1 MSKIAFFYVPM
12 VVCFLSCMVSA
23 QTRCPIDDTGYDVL
37 AAVLFPNDP
46 EMPDP
51 AKPDPGREA
60 QRSLEIV
67 RLDGFHG
74 SSYLLRSETLTS
86 SISKGSDGH
95 LAEDFNRKNAGSCVL
110 DRSKLL
116 ARVPEGGHV
125 EFRDA
130 SNPRPLGALQILSGS
145 EIATLSLPG
154 FSKNGAAAVV
164 EVDMK
169 AGPEMGT
176 RYLVYL
182 QKSRK
187 SGKWMLIGAD
197 RIRLY

>member
-1 MSKIAFFYVPM
+1 MSKNAFFFVPM
-12 VVCFLSCMVSA
+12 VVCLFSGMGSA
-23 QTRCPIDDTGYDVL
+23 QTRCPIDDRGYDVL

-51 AKPDPGREA
+51 ARPDPRSEA
-60 QRSLEIV
+60 QRALETV

-74 SSYLLRSETLTS
+74 SSYLLRSETMTA
-86 SISKGSDGH
+86 SISKGSDGYQ
-95 LAEDFNRKNAGSCVL
+95 AKDFNRKNAESCVL
-110 DRSKLL
+110 DQAKLL

-130 SNPRPLGALQILSGS
+130 ADSRPLGALQILSGS

-154 FSKNGAAAVV
+154 ISKNGAAAVV
-164 EVDMK
+164 ELDLK

-182 QKSRK
+182 EKSRE
-187 SGKWMLIGAD
+187 SGKWVLTGAD
-197 RIRLY
+197 RIRMY